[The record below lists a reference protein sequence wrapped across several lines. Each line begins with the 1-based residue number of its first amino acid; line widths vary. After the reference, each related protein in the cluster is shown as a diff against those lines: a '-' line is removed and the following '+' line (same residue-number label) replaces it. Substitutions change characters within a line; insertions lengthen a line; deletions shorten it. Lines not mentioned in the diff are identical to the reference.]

1 MFELGGGGGVFLPAF
16 GLFSRADLSSSV
28 VAVEDL
34 LVSETVAYHIHLLCQ
49 QRGTVY
55 RSV

>member
-1 MFELGGGGGVFLPAF
+1 MFEPGGGGGVFLPAF

-49 QRGTVY
+49 QRGTV
-55 RSV
+55 